1 MHNELKDALLI
12 RFAQVPDGRKFLAYV
27 NLNRTETAIFKGMPI
42 GMLNEFRDW
51 LGPLRGAV
59 KVRYR
64 GPRKHRPRHQGQTHC
79 LKRDAVV
86 FSVYREYS

>member
-42 GMLNEFRDW
+42 GMLDEFRDW

-64 GPRKHRPRHQGQTHC
+64 GPRKHRPRSQGQTTC

-86 FSVYREYS
+86 FSVYREFR